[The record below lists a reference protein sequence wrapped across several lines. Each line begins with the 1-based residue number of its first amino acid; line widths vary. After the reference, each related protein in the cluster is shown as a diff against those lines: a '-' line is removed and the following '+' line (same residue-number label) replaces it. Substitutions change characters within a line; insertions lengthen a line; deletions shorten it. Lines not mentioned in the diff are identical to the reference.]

1 MRGERNG
8 NGTTAVVDG
17 PRQPARRRRLPTG
30 RAVVGGLLVALAAL
44 GAFVAARGDSGGPS
58 GSYVV
63 MTHDV
68 VAGTKLQAN
77 DLRTLSMDL
86 PDGLSQRAFTD
97 VDAVVG
103 RLTTTPLSGGELIQ
117 ASAVLG
123 GDAAD
128 PRYQLSVPVER
139 SRALDGMVA
148 RGEKVDVLVT
158 YGSGTDGGTFVV
170 ARRAEVL
177 RVDQNEHGALGT
189 GSEMIVVLAVD
200 TADNA
205 LAVTHAAQAGKV
217 TLVRATGVGA
227 DVGPDSYQP
236 PAGKGS

>member
-1 MRGERNG
+1 MI
-8 NGTTAVVDG
+8 
-17 PRQPARRRRLPTG
+17 
-30 RAVVGGLLVALAAL
+30 GGLLVAVAAL
-44 GAFVAARGDSGGPS
+44 GAFVAARGDDAGPS

-63 MTHDV
+63 VAHDV
-68 VAGTKLQAN
+68 VAGTKLQAD
-77 DLRTLSMDL
+77 DLRTVSMDL
-86 PDGLSQRAFTD
+86 PAGVAQRAFTD

-103 RLTTTPLSGGELIQ
+103 RLTAGPLSDGELIQ
-117 ASAVLG
+117 VSAVLG

-139 SRALDGMVA
+139 SRALDGLVA

-158 YGSGTDGGTFVV
+158 YGTGADGGTFVV

-177 RVDQNEHGALGT
+177 RVDQNDHGALGA

-205 LAVTHAAQAGKV
+205 LAVTHAAQAGKI
-217 TLVRATGVGA
+217 TLVRATGAGS

-236 PAGKGS
+236 PAAKGR